1 MDFGYVIKRNEN
13 DFVINVDLKDYY
25 SGYDVV
31 PKEVDPYNQYD
42 IEEIRVYCEAN
53 PQMVLAEHPLKEK
66 EKLKRELVLHELY
79 LRDTDYMAIKCAEK
93 GISMA
98 SAYPEDYVKRQQA
111 RDRINEIRALIG
123 ESNG

>member
-1 MDFGYVIKRNEN
+1 MFGYVLKRNED

-42 IEEIRVYCEAN
+42 IEEIRAYCEAN

-66 EKLKRELVLHELY
+66 ENLKRELYRHESY
-79 LRDTDYMAIKCAEK
+79 LRNTDYMAIKCAEK
-93 GISMA
+93 GVSMA
-98 SAYPEDYVKRQQA
+98 SAYPEEYVKRQQA
-111 RDRINEIRALIG
+111 RDRINEIRAILG
-123 ESNG
+123 EA

>member
-1 MDFGYVIKRNEN
+1 MFGYVLKRNEDDYIVN
-13 DFVINVDLKDYY
+13 LDLFNLYA
-25 SGYDVV
+25 GYNVV
-31 PKEVDPYNQYD
+31 PKTVDPYNIYN
-42 IEEIRVYCEAN
+42 IEDVRAYCEAN
-53 PQMVLAEHPLKEK
+53 PNMVLSEHPLEAQ
-66 EKLKRELVLHELY
+66 ERLKRELYRHELY

-93 GISMA
+93 GVSMA